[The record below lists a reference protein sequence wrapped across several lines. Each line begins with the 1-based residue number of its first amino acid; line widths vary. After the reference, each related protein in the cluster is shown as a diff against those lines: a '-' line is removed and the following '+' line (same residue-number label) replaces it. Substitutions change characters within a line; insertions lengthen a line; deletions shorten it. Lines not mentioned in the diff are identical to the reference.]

1 MVARF
6 SHAIL
11 LNIKLAQKYSTSI
24 ALALHWSAVQSCLA
38 APANVAGRSEVW
50 QSLGTD
56 HERIA
61 TVRCV
66 SLSPKL
72 EAEWEKQ
79 WEARQAGVPAP
90 VTGDLAVT
98 VLSY

>member
-1 MVARF
+1 MWARF

-11 LNIKLAQKYSTSI
+11 LNIKLAQEYSTSI

-50 QSLGTD
+50 RSLGTD

-72 EAEWEKQ
+72 EAECEKQ
-79 WEARQAGVPAP
+79 YDARQARPSAP
-90 VTGDLAVT
+90 VTVDLPLT
-98 VLSY
+98 VRS